1 MVPLI
6 QAVQNRQTHRDRK
19 RRGSQGPEGRR
30 KNGEL
35 VLMGTTFQL
44 YKMKIILEMGSGDA
58 AQQCECI

>member
-1 MVPLI
+1 MIVGK
-6 QAVQNRQTHRDRK
+6 VWGWK
-19 RRGSQGPEGRR
+19 E